1 MISFPRAVA
10 RKLLGVALIVSAA
23 GCSDGFLKVTNP
35 NVIDAAT
42 VDPVSGAAT
51 LSASAQ
57 QNYYVAYGWQAL
69 YSSWMSG
76 ETLVVETFPTRNEFG
91 TRIISTNNGNLN
103 TDIWTPLQLAAASAK
118 LVLDLALPNPTANIN
133 VARAATF
140 RGFAILALATDFCT
154 GTLSSGPE
162 LTTNVMLDSA
172 IYWFSKGISVGTAE
186 GSATGVSL
194 ANASLVGRARANLQ
208 RGNLAAAGTDATAVP
223 AGFVFNA
230 TYVDDISNRTR
241 LSNRLWQFTFDRGSI
256 SVAPAWQVGDPRVK
270 YLTPATSPA
279 AFDATLQPFMFA
291 EQKFPNFA
299 APIRIASKLEA
310 DYIAAEAAGTAAELV
325 LINTRRAANG
335 LPAYTGAV
343 DAASVMTEFYTQR
356 GFEFYLE
363 GKRVADLR
371 RNPAATAFVPVP
383 GGAYFKPGYAP
394 IGNATCYP
402 IPDAERLNNPN
413 MK

>member
-10 RKLLGVALIVSAA
+10 RKMLASALILSAA
-23 GCSDGFLKVTNP
+23 ACSDGFLKVTNP

-91 TRIISTNNGNLN
+91 TRIISSNNGNLN
-103 TDIWTPLQLAAASAK
+103 SDIWTPLQLAAASAK

-133 VARAATF
+133 IARAATF
-140 RGFAILALATDFCT
+140 RGFSILALATDFCT

-172 IYWFSKGISVGTAE
+172 IYWFSKGVTVGTAE
-186 GSATGVSL
+186 GSATGVSF

-208 RGNLAAAGTDATAVP
+208 HGNLAAAAADAAAVP
-223 AGFVFNA
+223 AGFVLNA
-230 TYVDDISNRTR
+230 NYVDDISNRTR
-241 LSNRLWQFTFDRGSI
+241 LGNRLWQFTFDRGSI
-256 SVAPAWQVGDPRVK
+256 SVAPAWQVNDPRVT

-299 APIRIASKLEA
+299 ASARIASKLEA
-310 DYIAAEAAGTAAELV
+310 DYIGAEAAGTAAELA
-325 LINTRRAANG
+325 LIATRRAANG
-335 LPAYTGAV
+335 MPAYTGAV
-343 DAASVMTEFYTQR
+343 DAASVLTEFYTQR

-363 GKRVADLR
+363 GKRVADMR
-371 RNPAATAFVPVP
+371 RNLAATAFVPVP

-394 IGNATCYP
+394 IGNARWP
-402 IPDAERLNNPN
+402 
-413 MK
+413 